1 MAYHV
6 ISRAC
11 TTADLTPIVDR
22 WRHMAHRFLPHLS
35 HVIFL
40 SRRACTPP
48 WLVSLP
54 PIQHFTPQF
63 PPSITRYS
71 SYPGALAHLHGP
83 SCRMLH
89 RDVKSANL
97 LLRSDGG
104 LKLADFG
111 IAATLGGA
119 SSHRNTT
126 IGTPHFM
133 APEVIQGAARSYTPT
148 PLLPLPRPNSTLIRP
163 YPTLKVPRTP
173 PQPTSGRW
181 VSRRSS

>member
-1 MAYHV
+1 
-6 ISRAC
+6 
-11 TTADLTPIVDR
+11 
-22 WRHMAHRFLPHLS
+22 
-35 HVIFL
+35 
-40 SRRACTPP
+40 
-48 WLVSLP
+48 
-54 PIQHFTPQF
+54 
-63 PPSITRYS
+63 
-71 SYPGALAHLHGP
+71 
-83 SCRMLH
+83 MLH

-148 PLLPLPRPNSTLIRP
+148 PLLRR
-163 YPTLKVPRTP
+163 YVHP
-173 PQPTSGRW
+173 PHTTMGGQSHG
-181 VSRRSS
+181 